1 MKIVEGFATL
11 QGEGR
16 YLGVPSYFIRSTGC
30 NLRCAWSNKDGSVT
44 VCDTPY
50 TSWNPEKGY
59 ELNVDKVLHE
69 LKGKPIEHIVL
80 TGGEPTIQPDIRDIS
95 NRFSDEGYIV
105 TVETNGTRY
114 HEGMERAFMSLSPK
128 LQSSYAQPDE
138 RERQLHVRNNDFMST
153 LKQWIQSNDYQL
165 KFVAN
170 QTSDMVE
177 IMGIKD
183 VLNIPESKIYL
194 MPQGITTEQFKER
207 QEWLFEVCVQ
217 YGLNYS
223 PRMHIDIFGNV
234 RGI

>member
-1 MKIVEGFATL
+1 MKIVEEFATL

-30 NLRCAWSNKDGSVT
+30 NLRCAWRNQDGSTT

-59 ELNVDKVLHE
+59 DLDIDKVLIE

-80 TGGEPTIQPDIRDIS
+80 TGGEPTIQPDIRDVS
-95 NRFSDEGYIV
+95 NRFADEGYIV

-114 HEGMERAFMSLSPK
+114 HEGMERAFMSISPK

-138 RERQLHVRNNDFMST
+138 RERQLHVRNNDFVEST
-153 LKQWIQSNDYQL
+153 RRWMKSNDYQL

-170 QTSDMVE
+170 QPSDVE
-177 IMGIKD
+177 EIIE
-183 VLNIPESKIYL
+183 LQRELFTLPNKIYL
-194 MPQGITTEQFKER
+194 MPQGISEQQFKDR
-207 QEWLFEVCVQ
+207 QKWLFGVCQ
-217 YGLNYS
+217 QFGFNYT
-223 PRMHIDIFGNV
+223 PRMHIDIFGNK